1 MLLYENIIQ
10 QCLVFSLVMEK
21 LQKQTS
27 KTQQREME
35 FLKSMTVPPIRSLL
49 ESAPPSVAVLGAYID
64 ELDSQLDENSHK

>member
-1 MLLYENIIQ
+1 
-10 QCLVFSLVMEK
+10 MEK

-64 ELDSQLDENSHK
+64 ELDSQLNENSHK

>member
-1 MLLYENIIQ
+1 
-10 QCLVFSLVMEK
+10 MEK

-49 ESAPPSVAVLGAYID
+49 ESVPPSVAVLGAYID